1 VDLGGLGE
9 DAVEVRD
16 DTVTIRLPEPEVFSA
31 SLDEDKTRV
40 YDRNYAP
47 LNLRP
52 NDDLVEGARATAEG
66 RIEAAV
72 RAFVS
77 ALGHKEVC
85 FK

>member
-47 LNLRP
+47 
-52 NDDLVEGARATAEG
+52 
-66 RIEAAV
+66 
-72 RAFVS
+72 
-77 ALGHKEVC
+77 
-85 FK
+85 